1 MKKILTV
8 LAMTGILFSCKQPS
22 SNTAIVAKAPI
33 DSLIAN
39 WQNNWNNND
48 SSGVCNMFAPD
59 VVLIDDELIV
69 KNTNELA
76 EKWVAPN
83 IHVVKNLKIDKLQDW
98 STNDRAGFTG
108 KYELDII
115 MKGTVVAHPHGV
127 LTVNW
132 LKTDKGNWKITTA
145 NINAFTAKQ

>member
-8 LAMTGILFSCKQPS
+8 LAMTGILFSCKQPA
-22 SNTAIVAKAPI
+22 SNTAIVVKAPI
-33 DSLIAN
+33 DSLVAN

-48 SSGVCNMFAPD
+48 SSGVCAMFAPD
-59 VVLIDDELIV
+59 VILIDDGLIV
-69 KNTNELA
+69 KNMKELA

-83 IHVVKNLKIDKLQDW
+83 IHIVKNLKTEKLQDW

-127 LTVNW
+127 FTLNW
-132 LKTDKGNWKITTA
+132 LKTDKGNWGITTA
-145 NINAFTAKQ
+145 NINAFAAKQ